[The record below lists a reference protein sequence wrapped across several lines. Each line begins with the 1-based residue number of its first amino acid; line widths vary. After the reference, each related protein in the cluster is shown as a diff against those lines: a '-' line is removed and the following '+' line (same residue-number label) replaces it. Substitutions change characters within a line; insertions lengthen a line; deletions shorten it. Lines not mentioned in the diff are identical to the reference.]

1 MGSKGVDARERL
13 RLLSQEVQT
22 SFKEKKRVMTFA
34 EYLELALESQRSQLR
49 SAPQLVKDCFDH
61 WGTKEVRYA
70 WGTQRRFSLF
80 DCPWSDRGE
89 RLLGQESVQNQVYRA
104 LCNFVNEGAANK
116 LVLLHG
122 PNGSAKST
130 FVRCIG
136 RGLQAYSERDE
147 GAMYRF
153 NWIFPKQKLSR
164 GDIGFSGSDFELTN
178 ASDSYA
184 HLPDELID
192 AKLVDELRDHPLL
205 LLPLG
210 DRREF
215 MEECLAGLTKATTA
229 KATTDKASREHS
241 FVIADYLQH
250 GQLSHRNR
258 AIFEALLAN
267 YKGDLLKVLR
277 HVQVERFFISHRYR
291 EGYVSVE
298 PQLSVDAHERQV
310 TQDNSISAL
319 PPALQSLALYYY
331 GGELVTANR
340 GLIEYSDLLKRPLE
354 AFKYLLSTVEQSSV
368 SLQNA
373 TLYLD
378 LCFIGTS
385 NEIHLSAFKEIPE
398 FQSFKGRV
406 ELVRVP
412 YLLEFSQEEHI
423 YEAKLKEAARGG
435 HVAPHCAYVAALWAV
450 MTRMRKP
457 DAAAYP
463 KEISAVVD
471 KLTPLEKAELYGAGQ
486 APAGLSTAQ
495 QQTLQASLGN
505 LRKESDGYAAYEG
518 LTGASPREVQTV
530 LFNAANSASY
540 SYVSPLAILKEIEE
554 LCKQV
559 SVYAFLRQEAEPGG
573 FHDHKAFIADVR
585 ARLLDRVTEE
595 FQGAMGLVDD
605 EEYRRLFA
613 LYLLHVTHFTKGEK
627 LTNENTGASEPADEQ
642 MMRSVEATL
651 GVNVSTNGDAKEF
664 RQSLIAKIGAWSL
677 DNLNTK
683 PVYEEIFADHFATLH
698 EAYFEEHSKVVGQA
712 VHHFLRYVSDSGSA
726 LTDEDRAQAETVLA
740 GLCGDYG
747 YERDSAR
754 DIVQVL
760 ARERYAE

>member
-1 MGSKGVDARERL
+1 MGSKSVDARERL
-13 RLLSQEVQT
+13 RLLSQEVQA

-34 EYLELALESQRSQLR
+34 EYLELALESPRSQLR
-49 SAPQLVKDCFDH
+49 SAPQFTKDCFDH
-61 WGTKEVRYA
+61 WGTEEVRYA
-70 WGTQRRFSLF
+70 WGMQRRFSLF
-80 DCPWSDRGE
+80 DCPWSERGE
-89 RLLGQESVQNQVYRA
+89 RLLGQERVQNQVYRA
-104 LCNFVNEGAANK
+104 LCSFVNEGAANK

-147 GAMYRF
+147 GAIYRF

-164 GDIGFSGSDFELTN
+164 GEIGFSGSDYDITN

-205 LLPLG
+205 LLPLV

-215 MEECLAGLTKATTA
+215 MEDCLAGITQTN
-229 KATTDKASREHS
+229 SEHS
-241 FVIADYLQH
+241 FVVADYLQH

-258 AIFEALLAN
+258 SIFEALLAN

-310 TQDNSISAL
+310 TQDSSISAL

-354 AFKYLLSTVEQSSV
+354 AFKYLLTTVEQSSV

-412 YLLEFSQEEHI
+412 YLLELSQEERI
-423 YEAKLKEAARGG
+423 YDAKLKEAARSK
-435 HVAPHCAYVAALWAV
+435 HVAPHCSYVAALWAV

-457 DAAAYP
+457 DAAAFP

-471 KLTPLEKAELYGAGQ
+471 KLTPLEKAELYGTGK
-486 APAGLSTAQ
+486 APAGIGAAQ
-495 QQTLQASLGN
+495 QQALQASLGD
-505 LRKESDGYAAYEG
+505 LRNESDAYPAYEG

-530 LFNAANSASY
+530 LFNAANSPSY
-540 SYVSPLAILKEIEE
+540 SYVSPLAVLEEIEE

-559 SVYAFLRQEAEPGG
+559 SVYAFLRQEAKSGG
-573 FHDHKAFIADVR
+573 FYDHKAFIADVR

-605 EEYRRLFA
+605 EEYRRLFG

-627 LTNENTGASEPADEQ
+627 LRNENTGASEPADEQ
-642 MMRSVEATL
+642 MMSSVEATL
-651 GVNVSTNGDAKEF
+651 GVDVGSDGGAKDF
-664 RQSLIAKIGAWSL
+664 RHSLIAKIGAWSL
-677 DNLNTK
+677 DNPNTK
-683 PVYEEIFADHFATLH
+683 PVYEEIFSEHFATLH
-698 EAYFEEHSKVVGQA
+698 EAYFEEHSKVVAQA
-712 VHHFLRYVSDSGSA
+712 VQHFLMYVSDSGSS
-726 LTDEDRAQAETVLA
+726 LSDEERVQAETVLT
-740 GLCGDYG
+740 GLCEGYG
-747 YERDSAR
+747 YQKDSAR

-760 ARERYAE
+760 ARERYA